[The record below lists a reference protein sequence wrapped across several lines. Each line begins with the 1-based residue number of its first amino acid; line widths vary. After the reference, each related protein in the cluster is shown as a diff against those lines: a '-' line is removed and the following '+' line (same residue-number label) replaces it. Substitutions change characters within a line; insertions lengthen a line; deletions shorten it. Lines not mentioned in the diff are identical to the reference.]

1 MAGINFE
8 ITTNKIHLLLSML
21 LLTWYHKLPDH
32 KMDWE
37 ATPITFVQARS
48 DSMPFNTFECVL
60 QNLHLCDNKQ
70 LDK

>member
-21 LLTWYHKLPDH
+21 LLTWYHKLRDH
-32 KMDWE
+32 KMGRE
-37 ATPITFVQARS
+37 VTPITFVQARS
-48 DSMPFNTFECVL
+48 DSMPCNAFECVL